1 MVKKIKHS
9 LLAIIL
15 TGLVVSC
22 NNADTKTDQ
31 NVESENHIE
40 ENDQNNLEANKEE
53 SKQEKEED
61 PKEIDT
67 EDEEES
73 KETKIETTD
82 EETVE
87 ETIEDD
93 DLITDDGVYYTSYDP
108 TSYGEINEYGMPTIE
123 SWMIEDDIL
132 TIKGSLQS
140 PYPDGDYIENNIHTF
155 KLTDQTTYTGVGGDG
170 EFEMSKED
178 VLTAPAPSNTITVK
192 DGVVTNIRFSS

>member
-1 MVKKIKHS
+1 MTAA
-9 LLAIIL
+9 LAL
-15 TGLVVSC
+15 ALASC
-22 NNADTKTDQ
+22 GNATEAEPTSDNTETETKEAI
-31 NVESENHIE
+31 VESENHIE

-53 SKQEKEED
+53 NKKEE
-61 PKEIDT
+61 E
-67 EDEEES
+67 EEES

-82 EETVE
+82 EENVTVSTDQ

-93 DLITDDGVYYTSYDP
+93 DLITDDGVYYTFYDP

-123 SWMIEDDIL
+123 SWMIEGDIL